1 MSYSTSSPP
10 FALTIAGS
18 DCSAGAGVQADL
30 KAFAAHGVYGLS
42 AVTAV
47 VAESPGSVSAVS
59 PVDPPLLGQQLN
71 HVRSFTKPCWAS
83 YSCIKIGML
92 GNADLV
98 GVVVD
103 FLRENPEV
111 PVVVDPVIR
120 ASASAELLSPEGV
133 KLLRNDLLP
142 LATLVTPNLPEAEI
156 LLEEKLSPESAA
168 QAIAERFG
176 CAALVKGGHSPASET
191 ITDHAWIAGKAHEF
205 PHPRLNLPDLHGTGC
220 TLSSAIAARIS
231 LGNLLLDA
239 VGGAISY
246 LTETMNQHLRW
257 PGSDA
262 SRALNHF
269 PDEVDFERT

>member
-18 DCSAGAGVQADL
+18 DCSGGAGVQADL

-42 AVTAV
+42 AVTAI

-59 PVDPPLLGQQLN
+59 PVDPPLLRHQLN
-71 HVRSFTKPCWAS
+71 KVRSFTHPCWAS
-83 YSCIKIGML
+83 YSCVKIGML

-98 GVVVD
+98 GVVVE
-103 FLRENPEV
+103 FLRKNPEV

-120 ASASAELLSPEGV
+120 ASAGAELLSPEGV
-133 KLLRNDLLP
+133 ELLRNDLLP

-156 LLEEKLSPESAA
+156 LLEEKLSPEAAA

-176 CAALVKGGHSPASET
+176 CASLVKGGHSPASEA
-191 ITDHAWIAGKAHEF
+191 ITDHAWIEGKVHEF
-205 PHPRLNLPDLHGTGC
+205 SHPRLDLPDLHGTGC
-220 TLSSAIAARIS
+220 TLSSAIAARIT
-231 LGNLLLDA
+231 LGNLLVDA

-257 PGSDA
+257 SGSDA

-269 PDEVDFERT
+269 PDEVDSKRT

>member
-18 DCSAGAGVQADL
+18 DCSGGAGVQADL

-42 AVTAV
+42 AVTAI

-71 HVRSFTKPCWAS
+71 RVRSFTHPCWAS
-83 YSCIKIGML
+83 YSCVKIGML

-98 GVVVD
+98 GVVIE
-103 FLRENPEV
+103 FLRKNPEV

-120 ASASAELLSPEGV
+120 ASAGAELLSPEGV
-133 KLLRNDLLP
+133 ELLRNDLLP

-156 LLEEKLSPESAA
+156 LLEEKLSPEAAA

-191 ITDHAWIAGKAHEF
+191 ITDHAWIEGKAHEF
-205 PHPRLNLPDLHGTGC
+205 PHPRLDLPDLHGTGC
-220 TLSSAIAARIS
+220 TLSSAIAARIT
-231 LGNLLLDA
+231 LGNLLVDA

-246 LTETMNQHLRW
+246 LTETMSQHLRW
-257 PGSDA
+257 SGSDT

-269 PDEVDFERT
+269 PDEVESART